1 MPLASSIKCYHAHQM
16 QIARMLS
23 IQEMIPKQSAKLAAC
38 INSTTRKDRRIQ
50 HQLKWIIR

>member
-38 INSTTRKDRRIQ
+38 INSTTRKDRQIQ